1 MKHNTFL
8 VKPASSLCNLRCR
21 YCFYDDVSNSRA
33 CKNMGLLSHE
43 MAKELIEKAFAAT
56 EDGGSIHF
64 LFQGGEP
71 TLAGLDFF
79 RFFLETE
86 RSMQRKIS
94 VFHSIQTMGSVWTKN
109 GLLFSKRTLF
119 SWESLWTAR
128 GRTMICTGWTPLGR
142 EHGTR

>member
-43 MAKELIEKAFAAT
+43 MAGELVEKAFAAT
-56 EDGGSIHF
+56 EEGGSVHF

-71 TLAGLDFF
+71 TLAGLEFF
-79 RFFLETE
+79 SSFWNGALLEA
-86 RSMQRKIS
+86 Q
-94 VFHSIQTMGSVWTKN
+94 
-109 GLLFSKRTLF
+109 
-119 SWESLWTAR
+119 
-128 GRTMICTGWTPLGR
+128 PLGVPQHPDQR
-142 EHGTR
+142 HRPE